1 VEVWV
6 ELSAY
11 IIYCC
16 CGYITLS
23 FLLFCALVECMAQPD
38 PRFMSRE
45 VADVVSR
52 ERSLPPI
59 DFNLEIITLDEDII
73 GAIKTGY
80 PQFSDF
86 IPVISRLNSLSFI
99 EDTAKKEWWEN
110 EVELLIEER
119 LIYVDETDVAAWNFI
134 NGLRWRLLFMVA
146 DAYKGHKSRVI
157 RERRTVVGYEPPE
170 REEKRG
176 WWGRR

>member
-1 VEVWV
+1 
-6 ELSAY
+6 
-11 IIYCC
+11 
-16 CGYITLS
+16 
-23 FLLFCALVECMAQPD
+23 MAQLD
-38 PRFMSRE
+38 PRLIPRE
-45 VADVVSR
+45 VADVAGR
-52 ERSLPPI
+52 ERGLPPI

-73 GAIKTGY
+73 GAIKMKY
-80 PQFSDF
+80 PQFNDF

-99 EDTAKKEWWEN
+99 EDKAEKEWWCN

-119 LIYVDETDVAAWNFI
+119 LIYVDETDVEAWNFI
-134 NGLRWRLLFMVA
+134 NGLRWRLLFMIA

-176 WWGRR
+176 WLGRR